1 MDLNF
6 RPVEAEDMS
15 RLRPF
20 YGLRPNRTCD
30 SVFLDSFLWKDYY
43 KVECAVSED
52 KAVLWLMEKDGI
64 LSSAMPLCKEE
75 DLPYFFYQMVDYF
88 DNVLHK
94 PFYISLADAEA
105 VEYLNLDPE
114 KFEVTELD
122 DLKDYLY
129 DGNAMRT
136 LAGKKLHKKKN
147 RLNGFLKTYE
157 GRYEYRR
164 ICCSDRQEVWQ
175 FMEKWRQQKVESY
188 ENEISLDYEVAGIHD
203 ILKNCSAFNVPMAGV
218 YIDGELKAFTVGSLN
233 ERENMAVIHIE
244 KADPEINGLYQ
255 FINQQFLVHEFPD
268 VALENRE
275 DDVGMPGLRKAKM
288 SYYPVD
294 FARKYSVK
302 KKY

>member
-1 MDLNF
+1 MNLNF
-6 RPVEAEDMS
+6 KPVEAEDMS
-15 RLRPF
+15 RLHPF

-43 KVECAVSED
+43 KVKCAVSED
-52 KAVLWLMEKDGI
+52 RAALWLMEKDGI

-75 DLPYFFYQMVDYF
+75 DLPHFFYQMVDYF

-105 VEYLNLDPE
+105 VEYLDLDPE

-147 RLNGFLKTYE
+147 RFNGFLKTYE

-255 FINQQFLVHEFPD
+255 FINQQFLVHEFPN
-268 VALENRE
+268 VALVNRE

>member
-1 MDLNF
+1 MNLNF
-6 RPVEAEDMS
+6 KPVEAEDMS

-43 KVECAVSED
+43 KVKCAVSED
-52 KAVLWLMEKDGI
+52 RAALWLMEKDGI

-75 DLPYFFYQMVDYF
+75 DLPHFFYQMVDYF

-105 VEYLNLDPE
+105 VEYLDLDPE

-147 RLNGFLKTYE
+147 RLNGFLKT
-157 GRYEYRR
+157 YEYRR

-268 VALENRE
+268 VALVNRE